1 MVIFLAI
8 FTVGFTAMASQIV
21 LMRELLTVFCGNEF
35 SIGII
40 LAAWLLGGGSGSF
53 VSGKFSGRIKSG
65 SSVIIYFQMLLVSAL
80 PLFLLVTRL
89 ARNFLNASPGQLM
102 PFSHMVLSSFAV
114 MFPLSAALGALFTV
128 GCKIVNTGEGAGHLG
143 IGRIFMAEAV
153 GSLIGGLTA
162 SFFCMRFL
170 GSFEIFGFVGL
181 VNLLSAFILQ
191 TFFDREYKLRKIRWA
206 LLAVTA
212 IFSIS
217 LFIAGLWG
225 RLDERLL
232 AGQWR
237 DYRLLASKSSVYG
250 TIALLKR
257 GEQISFFDNGLHI
270 YTMPDKMYA
279 EESVH
284 YALLEHPKP
293 SSVLLIGGGVGG
305 LVEEILKHPVDS
317 VDYIELDPLIVDM
330 ARAYLPRRLFSAIE
344 DPRVSVKNIDGR
356 FFLKNTDKKYDC
368 IILNIGDPYTAG
380 LNRFYTL
387 EFLREVKRAL
397 RDGGI
402 FSCVLTS
409 SESYINKELGDYLRS
424 VHSTMS
430 EVFHDVKMIPGDR
443 VVFLGSA
450 GPGKDLL
457 TYDDKLLEERS
468 LSRGL
473 GLEFVRGYYMFSK
486 LSKPRIDYIENTMKA
501 PGSVRLNLDFWPS
514 SYHYATIFWASHF
527 RDSLLTKILSRIKDT
542 TVWMFIAVLFIMA
555 VIYAFFGRRVTGPKP
570 YRGLGLAVAA
580 AGFTGM
586 ALQVII
592 VIAFQMIY
600 GYLFYKLGIILTAFM

>member
-1 MVIFLAI
+1 MVIFLAF

-21 LMRELLTVFCGNEF
+21 LMRELLMIFCGNEF

-40 LAAWLLGGGSGSF
+40 LASWLLGGSSGSF
-53 VSGKFSGRIKSG
+53 LAGKFSGRLKSG
-65 SSVIIYFQMLLVSAL
+65 ASVLIYFQILLVSAL
-80 PLFLLVTRL
+80 PFFLLVARL
-89 ARNFLNASPGQLM
+89 ARNFLNASPGQIV
-102 PFSHMVLSSFAV
+102 PFSHMALSSFVV
-114 MFPLSAALGALFTV
+114 MFPLSAALGVIFTV
-128 GCKIVNTGEGAGHLG
+128 GCKIVKTGEGSGHLG

-170 GSFEIFGFVGL
+170 GSFEIFGVIGL

-191 TFFDREYKLRKIRWA
+191 TFFYRGYKLRKIRWT
-206 LLAVTA
+206 LLAVTG
-212 IFSIS
+212 ILSIS
-217 LFIAGLWG
+217 VFVAGLWG
-225 RLDERLL
+225 KLDERLL

-237 DYRLLASKSSVYG
+237 GYQLLASKNSVYG

-257 GEQISFFDNGLHI
+257 GEQISFLDNGLHM

-284 YALLEHPKP
+284 YALLQHPKP
-293 SSVLLIGGGVGG
+293 LSVLLIGGGVGG

-330 ARAYLPRRLFSAIE
+330 ARAHLPGRLFSAIE

-387 EFLREVKRAL
+387 EFFREAKRAL
-397 RDGGI
+397 RDGGV

-424 VHSTMS
+424 VYGTMS
-430 EVFHDVKMIPGDR
+430 EVFPDVKMIPGDR

-450 GPGKDLL
+450 GPGNDLL
-457 TYDDKLLEERS
+457 TYDDKLLEEICFKKTG
-468 LSRGL
+468 SRVCEG
-473 GLEFVRGYYMFSK
+473 
-486 LSKPRIDYIENTMKA
+486 
-501 PGSVRLNLDFWPS
+501 
-514 SYHYATIFWASHF
+514 
-527 RDSLLTKILSRIKDT
+527 ILY
-542 TVWMFIAVLFIMA
+542 VL
-555 VIYAFFGRRVTGPKP
+555 
-570 YRGLGLAVAA
+570 
-580 AGFTGM
+580 
-586 ALQVII
+586 
-592 VIAFQMIY
+592 
-600 GYLFYKLGIILTAFM
+600 